1 MNSFLSNV
9 IKGIDNTNI
18 LADGGNSSEF
28 TGTIDTG
35 SYIMNAVL
43 SGSLYGG
50 VPNNKI
56 TAFAGESATGKTF
69 FVLGVIK
76 QFLEDNKTG
85 GVIYFDTE
93 AAVTKDMMSSRGIDV
108 SRVSIAEPESIEDFR
123 TSAVKMLTNYMEHK
137 DAPPMMMVLDSLGQ
151 LSSAKE

>member
-1 MNSFLSNV
+1 MVVF
-9 IKGIDNTNI
+9 
-18 LADGGNSSEF
+18 
-28 TGTIDTG
+28 
-35 SYIMNAVL
+35 
-43 SGSLYGG
+43 
-50 VPNNKI
+50 PNNKI

-93 AAVTKDMMSSRGIDV
+93 KAVTKDMMSTRGIDV

-123 TSAVKMLTNYMEHK
+123 TSAVKNVDKLYGTQRCSTY
-137 DAPPMMMVLDSLGQ
+137 DDGT
-151 LSSAKE
+151 